1 MQTVQCDKTLHV
13 IRKSR
18 RDDLMTSLSLII
30 YKASKL
36 FRFNI
41 QHTKKKK
48 ENVKENVIN
57 LNQINTLDYCY
68 KFNKDKRNQRKGMRK
83 KNTNVCFIIRFFLFF
98 SY

>member
-48 ENVKENVIN
+48 RKRQRECNK
-57 LNQINTLDYCY
+57 LKSNQYT
-68 KFNKDKRNQRKGMRK
+68 
-83 KNTNVCFIIRFFLFF
+83 
-98 SY
+98 